1 MDGYHSQWE
10 ALKPSTNWSTR
21 SQPASIGSVRQPGS
35 CRTDDHPAGRARKR
49 RLSREE
55 TATLWSQLIGG
66 AWVVVARQEDSDA
79 EVLVAVPTIP
89 AGRPSRLTRDEA
101 AVTTLAL
108 AGRANKYIA
117 YELGV
122 AQSTVS
128 ARLNRAM
135 AKLMVENR
143 AQLQQ
148 RYGTTAL
155 LESSAA

>member
-1 MDGYHSQWE
+1 MEQDPLERVHAPEEVRVTAPAEMAKADSE
-10 ALKPSTNWSTR
+10 A
-21 SQPASIGSVRQPGS
+21 A
-35 CRTDDHPAGRARKR
+35 A
-49 RLSREE
+49 E
-55 TATLWSQLIGG
+55 
-66 AWVVVARQEDSDA
+66 SDA